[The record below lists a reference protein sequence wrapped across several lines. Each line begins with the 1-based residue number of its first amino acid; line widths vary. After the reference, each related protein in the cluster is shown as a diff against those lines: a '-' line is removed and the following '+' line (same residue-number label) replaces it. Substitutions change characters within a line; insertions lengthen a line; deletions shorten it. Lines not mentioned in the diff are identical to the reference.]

1 MNEIYIALPFIQFA
15 ISAFLAVLV
24 LMSNPTER
32 LNRLFTLFL
41 VMMAAWGI
49 TIFAMRDAFPDA
61 ATAYTREKWALA
73 VIPFSSIFFLHFV
86 LRYTRSKHGS
96 LALYAFY
103 SIGVASAILSL
114 GGYTATGMV
123 EKFYGFAPELGWAF
137 PLVLMASYPA
147 VLWSL
152 VLLQR
157 ASKNEQSTQRRRQML
172 LLKLGVMASVAG
184 ATTDFFPSLGLN
196 TYPLGVVGNIF
207 FIVLATYGVTRY
219 KMMNLRLMLRR
230 GMAYSA
236 VSSFLFGVYGLCI
249 GIVLLVTRD
258 LSPIASVLFGAG
270 TVLIVGV
277 TVQPVMQRVQAV
289 VDKAFYRE
297 RHDRISAL
305 ARLND
310 LTKDITDFPTVAEGI
325 VTTVR
330 EAAQVDWV
338 AVLLPSHDG
347 KAFISV
353 ADTREASPHFEL
365 SATGSAISK
374 MKRFGEMLT
383 FDPTIG
389 DSASDTEN
397 VVTDDDREM
406 ALFEQLDV
414 RMIVPMIAAGNLAG
428 LLTGGRKL
436 VGSGFLD
443 EDVEFVKTAAGQA
456 AVAARNASLYAAAR
470 KEVSERSALAELGRV
485 VSSTLDLETVFER
498 CAEQVRTLLP
508 ADRIAIA
515 LADDEG
521 QTFEYTYVSGI
532 PVPGWDRGA
541 TDAIAS
547 SPLQPVFEY
556 HSGITLGMTD
566 DPESGPLHRMR
577 EASVDVGLNSL
588 MAVPFIAR
596 GRVVGALVLE
606 SRRARAYLGEELALA
621 ERVAGQIVNAI
632 NNSRQFV
639 QAMELAAANE
649 AKIKLDAENL
659 ELQRLNEAKI
669 KFLSTVSHEL
679 RTPLTSMLAFA
690 SLLKRNKEGNL
701 TEKNVRHLDIIDKNG
716 RRLNALIQDLLDVS
730 RMDMG
735 KLLLEPS
742 HFDIVECVNELAES
756 FAPIY
761 DKKSQTLHL
770 HTSDDEALIYADKN
784 RIMQVLTNLLSN
796 ASKYSPESKNVWLSV
811 AKVGDHLEFEVKDE
825 GFGISEEDQ
834 KQMFTSFFRVDSEET
849 RSVEGTGLGLV
860 IAKGI
865 VEIHGGQM
873 KMESKIGIGTAFSFE
888 IHDLEGDSPADQAET
903 DSPNEIAA

>member
-86 LRYTRSKHGS
+86 LRYTGSKHGS

-236 VSSFLFGVYGLCI
+236 VSSFLLGVYGLCI

-414 RMIVPMIAAGNLAG
+414 RMIVPMVAAGNLAG

-588 MAVPFIAR
+588 MAIPFIAR

-770 HTSDDEALIYADKN
+770 QTSDDEALIYADKN

-811 AKVGDHLEFEVKDE
+811 AKVGAHVEFEVKDE

-873 KMESKIGIGTAFSFE
+873 KMESKIGIGTVFSFE

>member
-24 LMSNPTER
+24 LMSNPTDR

-157 ASKNEQSTQRRRQML
+157 ASKNEQSTQRRQQML

-236 VSSFLFGVYGLCI
+236 VSSFLFGVYGICI

-289 VDKAFYRE
+289 VDRAFYRE

-389 DSASDTEN
+389 DSASDAEN

-521 QTFEYTYVSGI
+521 QRFEYTYVSGI

-566 DPESGPLHRMR
+566 DPESGPLHGMR

-596 GRVVGALVLE
+596 GRVIGALVLE

-639 QAMELAAANE
+639 QAMELAVANE

-679 RTPLTSMLAFA
+679 RTPLTSMLVFA
-690 SLLKRNKEGNL
+690 SLL
-701 TEKNVRHLDIIDKNG
+701 I
-716 RRLNALIQDLLDVS
+716 
-730 RMDMG
+730 
-735 KLLLEPS
+735 
-742 HFDIVECVNELAES
+742 
-756 FAPIY
+756 
-761 DKKSQTLHL
+761 
-770 HTSDDEALIYADKN
+770 
-784 RIMQVLTNLLSN
+784 
-796 ASKYSPESKNVWLSV
+796 
-811 AKVGDHLEFEVKDE
+811 
-825 GFGISEEDQ
+825 
-834 KQMFTSFFRVDSEET
+834 
-849 RSVEGTGLGLV
+849 
-860 IAKGI
+860 
-865 VEIHGGQM
+865 
-873 KMESKIGIGTAFSFE
+873 
-888 IHDLEGDSPADQAET
+888 
-903 DSPNEIAA
+903 